1 MKSVIVELKTVKSLD
16 ETHMAQ
22 CLNYLKAIDL
32 RICLL
37 INFARPRIEIKRI
50 VHNL

>member
-32 RICLL
+32 RIFLL